1 MAEDAR
7 VRKTKEK
14 LSNALVELLRENAFS
29 DISPAWICEK
39 AGINRST
46 FYRNYRNTTEL
57 KEEME
62 RKIMD
67 SVRWGDSD
75 FDVVYSRK
83 SIVKQLTFLKEKKDT
98 FWALSCDSFK
108 DSIFEKLSRKL
119 IAEAQEQYDQ
129 SKCCM
134 TKEAYNWNCVF
145 YISGMVGLIVN
156 WYENG
161 MVQPIEEV
169 ADFILDKL
177 VKGIKGQEAN

>member
-14 LSNALVELLRENAFS
+14 LSNALVELLKENEFS

-62 RKIMD
+62 KKILEGVTW
-67 SVRWGDSD
+67 SQKE
-75 FDVVYSRK
+75 FDVVYSRA
-83 SIVKQLTFLKEKKDT
+83 SILHQLNYLQEKKDT
-98 FWALSCDSFK
+98 FWALSCSSFK
-108 DSIFEKLSRKL
+108 ESIFEKVSRKL
-119 IAEAQEQYDQ
+119 ITEAQSQYEFHKDMI
-129 SKCCM
+129 SRS
-134 TKEAYNWNCVF
+134 EYDRNCVF
-145 YISGMVGLIVN
+145 YISGMVGLILS

-161 MVQPIEEV
+161 MKQPPEEI
-169 ADFILDKL
+169 ADFIVDKL
-177 VKGIKGQEAN
+177 VQGIRGY